1 MQIPLKPVFHYT
13 LASMKTLVEKAG
25 LCALNR
31 IFGFEPK
38 IGHALISNIGSAT
51 ELFEMKSSEIDD
63 ILGPF
68 SKYKGK
74 LCRKELDSSAEEL
87 ESLSRKGITFLG
99 FTESSY
105 PTLLGECNDPPIGLY
120 IRSTSP
126 PEELF
131 NRNTNIAIIGTRDI
145 SPYGK
150 ECCRQ
155 SVMELASTTSKPV
168 IVSGLALGA
177 DYHAHSAALEF
188 GLPTIGVMATG
199 PESIYPVRHHNIA
212 ERIVNTPGCAL
223 ITDYPPGT
231 SPMAIH
237 FLRRNRII
245 AGLCETTI
253 LIESKIKGG
262 GMTTSRL
269 AFNYNRSVYAFP
281 GRVDDIRSQ
290 GCNLLIREKIAE
302 PITDISRVAGQL
314 GLKTGKAG
322 KKPSAPERIQ
332 EAYIGKMPTD
342 RIDLM
347 THLLLKIKENRGI
360 CIDDLA
366 SSFTTSYSTI
376 RSLVEL
382 LELDGFIT
390 IDILQRC
397 SIKTLKSE

>member
-1 MQIPLKPVFHYT
+1 
-13 LASMKTLVEKAG
+13 MKTLVEKAG

-51 ELFEMKSSEIDD
+51 ELFNMKSSEIDD

-74 LCRKELDSSAEEL
+74 ICSKELDSSAEEL

-99 FTESSY
+99 FTETSY
-105 PTLLGECNDPPIGLY
+105 PTLLGECEDPPIGLY
-120 IRSTSP
+120 IRSSSP

-131 NRNTNIAIIGTRDI
+131 NKKPSIAIIGTRDI

-155 SVMELASTTSKPV
+155 SVMELAATTTKPL

-177 DYHAHSAALEF
+177 DYHAHSTALEC

-231 SPMAIH
+231 APLAIH

-245 AGLCETTI
+245 AGLCEATL

-269 AFNYNRSVYAFP
+269 AFNYNRAVYAFP
-281 GRVDDIRSQ
+281 GRIDDIRSQ

-302 PITDISRVAGQL
+302 PVVDISRLAGQL
-314 GLKTGKAG
+314 GLKTDKSA
-322 KKPSAPERIQ
+322 KRPSAPERIQ
-332 EAYIGKMPTD
+332 DTYNGKMPND

-347 THLLLKIKENRGI
+347 THILLKIKENRGI
-360 CIDDLA
+360 YIDDL
-366 SSFTTSYSTI
+366 SSLFTTSYSTI

-382 LELDGFIT
+382 LEADGFIT

>member
-1 MQIPLKPVFHYT
+1 
-13 LASMKTLVEKAG
+13 
-25 LCALNR
+25 
-31 IFGFEPK
+31 
-38 IGHALISNIGSAT
+38 
-51 ELFEMKSSEIDD
+51 
-63 ILGPF
+63 
-68 SKYKGK
+68 
-74 LCRKELDSSAEEL
+74 
-87 ESLSRKGITFLG
+87 
-99 FTESSY
+99 
-105 PTLLGECNDPPIGLY
+105 
-120 IRSTSP
+120 
-126 PEELF
+126 
-131 NRNTNIAIIGTRDI
+131 
-145 SPYGK
+145 
-150 ECCRQ
+150 
-155 SVMELASTTSKPV
+155 
-168 IVSGLALGA
+168 
-177 DYHAHSAALEF
+177 
-188 GLPTIGVMATG
+188 
-199 PESIYPVRHHNIA
+199 
-212 ERIVNTPGCAL
+212 
-223 ITDYPPGT
+223 
-231 SPMAIH
+231 
-237 FLRRNRII
+237 
-245 AGLCETTI
+245 
-253 LIESKIKGG
+253 
-262 GMTTSRL
+262 MTTSRL

-302 PITDISRVAGQL
+302 PITDISRMAGQL

>member
-1 MQIPLKPVFHYT
+1 
-13 LASMKTLVEKAG
+13 MKTLVEKAG

-51 ELFEMKSSEIDD
+51 ELFNMKSSEIDD

-74 LCRKELDSSAEEL
+74 ICTKELDSSAEEL
-87 ESLSRKGITFLG
+87 ESLSRKGIIFLG
-99 FTESSY
+99 FTEPSY
-105 PTLLGECNDPPIGLY
+105 PALLGECEDPPIGLY
-120 IRSTSP
+120 IRSSSP

-131 NRNTNIAIIGTRDI
+131 NKKPSIAIIGTRDI

-155 SVMELASTTSKPV
+155 SVIELAATTTRPL

-177 DYHAHSAALEF
+177 DYQAHSAALEC

-231 SPMAIH
+231 APLAIH

-245 AGLCETTI
+245 AGLCEATL

-269 AFNYNRSVYAFP
+269 AFNYNRAVYAFP
-281 GRVDDIRSQ
+281 GRIDDIRSQ

-302 PITDISRVAGQL
+302 PVVDISRLAGQL
-314 GLKTGKAG
+314 GLKTDKSA
-322 KKPSAPERIQ
+322 KRPSAPERIQ
-332 EAYIGKMPTD
+332 DTYNGKMPSD
-342 RIDLM
+342 RVDLM
-347 THLLLKIKENRGI
+347 THILLKIKENRGI
-360 CIDDLA
+360 HIDDL
-366 SSFTTSYSTI
+366 SSLFTTSYSTI

-382 LELDGFIT
+382 LEADGFIT